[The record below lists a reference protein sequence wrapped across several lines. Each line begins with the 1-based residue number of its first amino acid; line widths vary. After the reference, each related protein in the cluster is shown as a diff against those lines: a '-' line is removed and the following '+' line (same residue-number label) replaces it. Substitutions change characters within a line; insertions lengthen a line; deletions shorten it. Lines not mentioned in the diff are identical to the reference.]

1 MLTRSSQVG
10 EFYIMGP
17 PPNQP
22 PPNTKGF
29 MDILIYD
36 EEADRHV
43 RITWGEAIDATMLQN
58 DGEIHANNATPL
70 WATEDGFGTKAE
82 WWTEAQKWNTA
93 NKSGT
98 KTDLDAAYAGK
109 PIYIVIARPFIEH
122 LMHSAV
128 IAVGGKDTGATL
140 FGPADMQI
148 SANTQVKT
156 IEVSGAAALTN
167 AFLMRILNS
176 YFPKGILRC
185 VGQGSWGCGL
195 CHTYCPVWCKGV
207 WLSS

>member
-17 PPNQP
+17 PPSRP
-22 PPNTKGF
+22 PDGTKGF

-43 RITWGEAIDATMLQN
+43 RITWEEAINATML
-58 DGEIHANNATPL
+58 GGTEIHADADDPD
-70 WATEDGFGTKAE
+70 WVKDDGFGKKEDWWNEALKWDKA
-82 WWTEAQKWNTA
+82 NT
-93 NKSGT
+93 SGVDS
-98 KTDLDAAYAGK
+98 DLDDAYAAK

-176 YFPKGILRC
+176 YF
-185 VGQGSWGCGL
+185 S
-195 CHTYCPVWCKGV
+195 
-207 WLSS
+207 

>member
-17 PPNQP
+17 PPNRP
-22 PPNTKGF
+22 PDNTKGF

-43 RITWGEAIDATMLQN
+43 RITWKDALDATMLEA
-58 DGEIHANNATPL
+58 DGEIHANADDPG
-70 WATEDGFGTKAE
+70 WVKEDGFGKKE
-82 WWTEAQKWNTA
+82 DWWDEALKWNKA
-93 NKSGT
+93 NTSGVG
-98 KTDLDAAYAGK
+98 TDLNAAYAAK

-167 AFLMRILNS
+167 AFLMRILHS
-176 YFPKGILRC
+176 YF
-185 VGQGSWGCGL
+185 S
-195 CHTYCPVWCKGV
+195 
-207 WLSS
+207 